1 MFSLQT
7 ESTLLWDQAH
17 GMGIMFYPESGLL
30 NIRLSL
36 GLQVQKGSSQAEQP
50 ELDCIVQ
57 EKESP
62 LAEYFLYTLET
73 L

>member
-1 MFSLQT
+1 
-7 ESTLLWDQAH
+7 
-17 GMGIMFYPESGLL
+17 MGIMFYPESGLL

-36 GLQVQKGSSQAEQP
+36 GSQGQKGSSQAEQP